1 MTKRYLTLGECIEAL
16 DVLMPIE
23 KRPDDI
29 INGLPTCK
37 NLNKTNKTC
46 KTGTLNVNPNTNCP
60 FTNNFKDCVSYIS
73 SSDSYDTSNKDLT
86 YKDHALEI
94 RKEDED
100 IAKEVLPMP
109 FMLSLDNEEFI
120 TADPVK
126 VVPIL
131 VKIIQCLVY
140 HGHYHSYVHNTYDH
154 IYNCYH
160 KHKHRRRCFHE
171 QTCRCDCKDSEYP
184 LKKYYDD
191 LDCDDCPDKE
201 DLVYPCSEDSLCLNL
216 NKDKTCSVG
225 CPKSKVEI
233 GKPCPFDS
241 SLSYSSC
248 CCYKQQNTSTI
259 GGVSGSGTSPTTSN
273 NIASSGL
280 NYATPANPSFVNPAP
295 ASPRG
300 YDPLTNPEPANPAG
314 SSFVNPA
321 PAANSGLAE

>member
-94 RKEDED
+94 RKTDEEL
-100 IAKEVLPMP
+100 AKDVLPMP
-109 FMLSLDNEEFI
+109 FILSLDNEEFI

-140 HGHYHSYVHNTYDH
+140 HGHYHSYVHNHYDH
-154 IYNCYH
+154 IHNCYH
-160 KHKHRRRCFHE
+160 KHKHRHRCFHE
-171 QTCRCDCKDSEYP
+171 QTCRCDCNKSGYP
-184 LKKYYDD
+184 LKNYYDN

-233 GKPCPFDS
+233 GKLCPFDS

-248 CCYKQQNTSTI
+248 CCYK
-259 GGVSGSGTSPTTSN
+259 
-273 NIASSGL
+273 
-280 NYATPANPSFVNPAP
+280 
-295 ASPRG
+295 RK
-300 YDPLTNPEPANPAG
+300 
-314 SSFVNPA
+314 
-321 PAANSGLAE
+321 